1 MNNSGL
7 EAMQK
12 VEKWRVEELALV
24 LNELVVLLRAG
35 ENSDWANVFSHYHDE
50 SKNIVA
56 KKEFDSESLKKLVT
70 NIMNCFEKN
79 SSFTNIVLKHENPK
93 EEQKLNQALYLTRAR
108 LLTVIRDMEERIIEH
123 IH

>member
-1 MNNSGL
+1 
-7 EAMQK
+7 MQK

-24 LNELVVLLRAG
+24 LNELAVLLKVG
-35 ENSDWANVFSHYHDE
+35 ENIEWANVFSHYHDE
-50 SKNIVA
+50 SKQIVA
-56 KKEFDSESLKKLVT
+56 KKEFDSESLKKLVI
-70 NIMNCFEKN
+70 NIMNCFDKN
-79 SSFTNIVLKHENPK
+79 SSFMNIGLKHENPR